1 MRAVH
6 AWGVLMGAV
15 IVYEVLADEGELLSE
30 GVDRAL
36 LSHKWLTVGA
46 VLVTAAHLLN
56 VLPTWC
62 DPYAQLARI
71 RL

>member
-1 MRAVH
+1 MKAMH
-6 AWGVLMGAV
+6 AWGVLVALV
-15 IVYEVLADEGELLSE
+15 TVYEVVADEGELLSE
-30 GVDRAL
+30 GVDRGL
-36 LSHKWLTVGA
+36 VSHPVLTSGA

-62 DPYAQLARI
+62 DPYAWLARI